1 MTSCALHSRWERTCH
16 SLSTHHNQALV
27 WAGFI
32 VFHTTALYWGW
43 RGTDSTQQS
52 FNQLTKK
59 ECEELTNTDVITLCL
74 LYTFKGTCVLGCMNY
89 KHLTCTKQRMDA
101 KTNQISHGLRRLL
114 QESLGR
120 VWRKLFIRL
129 STHCFHAGKHPW
141 HTWQSWHTIN
151 YVHFQSRSR
160 L

>member
-1 MTSCALHSRWERTCH
+1 MTSCALHFWWERTCH

-43 RGTDSTQQS
+43 RGIDSTQQS

-101 KTNQISHGLRRLL
+101 KTNQISHGLRRLI
-114 QESLGR
+114 QESLGESMKEALHQ
-120 VWRKLFIRL
+120 VKHSLFP
-129 STHCFHAGKHPW
+129 C
-141 HTWQSWHTIN
+141 WQTPMAHMTELAHYQLCPLPKS
-151 YVHFQSRSR
+151 
-160 L
+160 